1 MNNYD
6 IIIVGAGPAGLTAA
20 IYAAR
25 ASKKVLVLE
34 AKSYG
39 GQIIEALDIENY
51 PAAMHINGFDLATN
65 MYNQAKE
72 LNAEIKF
79 EKVVEVTSDLNVIT
93 NKDTYKAGAIILATG
108 SDHRKLDLPN
118 EKELTGKGV
127 SYCATCD
134 GNFYRGKDVAVVGG
148 GNSALEEALYL
159 SNICNQVYLIHRRD
173 TFKGDQ
179 KSVDQVNEKANIK
192 TILNANVAKI
202 NGTDRLESIELNNG
216 EVLNISGLFIAVG
229 LIPENE
235 NFAKLINLNEFGYV
249 IANED
254 CTTNVPGIFV
264 AGDCRTKELRQ
275 LVTATSDGAVAAVS
289 AIKYM
294 GIGDE

>member
-25 ASKKVLVLE
+25 AKKKVLVLE

-93 NKDTYKAGAIILATG
+93 NKDSYKAGAIILATG

-118 EKELTGKGV
+118 ENELIGKGV

-134 GNFYRGKDVAVVGG
+134 GNFYRGKNVAVVGG

-179 KSVDQVNEKANIK
+179 KSVDQINEKANIK
-192 TILNANVAKI
+192 TILNTNVVKI
-202 NGTDRLESIELNNG
+202 NGTERLESIELNNG

-235 NFAKLINLNEFGYV
+235 NFAKLINLNEYGYV

-275 LVTATSDGAVAAVS
+275 LVTATSDGAVAAVN
-289 AIKYM
+289 AIKYL
-294 GIGDE
+294 GSKK

>member
-39 GQIIEALDIENY
+39 GQIIEAVDIENY

-65 MYNQAKE
+65 MYNQALE

-79 EKVVEVTSDLNVIT
+79 EKVIEINEALEVTT
-93 NKDTYKAGAIILATG
+93 TKDKYQAGAIILATG

-118 EKELTGKGV
+118 EDELLGKGV

-179 KSVDQVNEKANIK
+179 KSIDEINKKANIK
-192 TILNANVAKI
+192 KVLNASVAKI
-202 NGTDRLESIELNNG
+202 NGTDHLDSVELNNG
-216 EVLNISGLFIAVG
+216 DVLNISGLFIAVG
-229 LIPENE
+229 SIPENE
-235 NFAKLINLNEFGYV
+235 NFAKLINLNEFGYI
-249 IANED
+249 IASED

-264 AGDCRTKELRQ
+264 AGDCRTKDLRQ
-275 LVTATSDGAVAAVS
+275 LVTATSDGAVAAVR
-289 AIKYM
+289 AINYIK
-294 GIGDE
+294 

>member
-6 IIIVGAGPAGLTAA
+6 IIIVGAGPAGLTSA

-65 MYNQAKE
+65 MYNQALE
-72 LNAEIKF
+72 LKAEIKF
-79 EKVVEVTSDLNVIT
+79 EKVIEINEALEVIT
-93 NKDTYKAGAIILATG
+93 TKDKYQAGAIILATG

-118 EKELTGKGV
+118 ESELVGKGV

-148 GNSALEEALYL
+148 GNSALEETLYL

-173 TFKGDQ
+173 SFRGDQ
-179 KSVDQVNEKANIK
+179 KTLEQIKVKNNVNI
-192 TILNANVAKI
+192 ILNSNVTKI

-216 EVLNISGLFIAVG
+216 DILNISGLFIAVG

-264 AGDCRTKELRQ
+264 AGDCRTKDLRQ
-275 LVTATSDGAVAAVS
+275 LVTATSDGAVAAVK
-289 AIKYM
+289 AINYIK
-294 GIGDE
+294 

>member
-1 MNNYD
+1 MKNYD

-192 TILNANVAKI
+192 TILNASVAKI
-202 NGTDRLESIELNNG
+202 NGTERLLSIELNNG

-289 AIKYM
+289 AIKY
-294 GIGDE
+294 INK

>member
-202 NGTDRLESIELNNG
+202 NGTERLESIELNNG

-275 LVTATSDGAVAAVS
+275 LVTATSDGAVAAVN
-289 AIKYM
+289 AIKF
-294 GIGDE
+294 ISKA